1 MCVRCI
7 EFIFLKFCFNF
18 VLKVWQF
25 CFLVISLFCRTDRVT
40 EAFIRVL
47 DDTGNN
53 GKAMVVTPNV
63 MDYHAFNDPNL

>member
-1 MCVRCI
+1 VV
-7 EFIFLKFCFNF
+7 IFG
-18 VLKVWQF
+18 
-25 CFLVISLFCRTDRVT
+25 FLVISLVIDFILFCRTDRVT

-63 MDYHAFNDPNL
+63 MDYNAFIDPHL

>member
-1 MCVRCI
+1 MV
-7 EFIFLKFCFNF
+7 IF
-18 VLKVWQF
+18 V
-25 CFLVISLFCRTDRVT
+25 FLVISLVIDFILFCRTDRVT

-63 MDYHAFNDPNL
+63 MDYNTFNDPNL

>member
-1 MCVRCI
+1 VI
-7 EFIFLKFCFNF
+7 S
-18 VLKVWQF
+18 
-25 CFLVISLFCRTDRVT
+25 LVIDFILFCRTDRVT

-63 MDYHAFNDPNL
+63 MDYNAFNDPNL